1 MAHQNE
7 KSILAQLIEL
17 RDKEVEA
24 ATHLFV
30 VCGQPS
36 TVEGFYDAWC
46 KEDPE
51 WFYQHESLERA
62 IILMKR
68 DWGLE

>member
-24 ATHLFV
+24 AAHLFI

-36 TVEGFYDAWC
+36 TVEGFHQAWM
-46 KEDPE
+46 KEDQN
-51 WFYQHESLERA
+51 WFIQFTALNSS
-62 IILMKR
+62 IKVMQ
-68 DWGLE
+68 GLGLK